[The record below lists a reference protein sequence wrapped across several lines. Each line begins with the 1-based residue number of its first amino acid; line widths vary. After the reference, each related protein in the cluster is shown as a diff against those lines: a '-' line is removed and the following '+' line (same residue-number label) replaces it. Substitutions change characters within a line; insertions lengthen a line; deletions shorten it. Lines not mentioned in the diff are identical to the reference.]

1 MPRNICTRLQSPH
14 SSIDMALL
22 VWLHRFVFSFV
33 HMNEGKDLVFD
44 MAVHGIIGLVT

>member
-1 MPRNICTRLQSPH
+1 MKEKTSYSTWPC
-14 SSIDMALL
+14 MALL

-44 MAVHGIIGLVT
+44 MAVQHQKMNDEAVG